1 MKSNKWVRLFYTK
14 PIMTAT
20 IIALLIMGV
29 LSLWLIRSRSNDQDV
44 NHLATFVVQ
53 KGPLTI
59 SVTESGTIKPRDQ
72 VIIKNEVE
80 GKTSILWLIPEGTEV
95 KQGDLLVELDASQLI
110 DEKINQQIAV
120 QNAEASYIGARENLA
135 VVKNQAQSD
144 VDNAKLQ
151 LDFAR
156 QDLKKYLE
164 GEYPNELKEAES
176 KITLAKEE
184 LSRAEETLKW
194 SKRLFDEKYISQA
207 ELEADELVVKTKTL
221 DLDLAENNLDL
232 LENYTHK
239 KKLAELESNTK
250 QAEMAL
256 ERISRKAKADVIQ
269 AEADLQAKESEFKR
283 QKDKLEKIEK
293 QIEQTRI
300 YAPVNGVVIYATSV
314 QRGGRFR
321 RTEPLAE
328 GQAVQERQ
336 ELIHLPTTSS
346 IKAEIGI
353 HESSLEK
360 VKKGMPAKVTVD
372 AIPGKI
378 FTGYVAMIAPL
389 PDAQS
394 VWMNPD
400 LKIYNTE
407 IFLEGNS
414 DLLRT
419 GMTCRAEILI
429 AQYDEAVYI
438 PVQAVLRVGGEPTVY
453 TLNGK
458 TVRPRK
464 VETGL
469 DNNRMIRIISGLEP
483 GEVVLLTPPLEAA
496 TVETST
502 NKLSSERTSITH
514 ENRSD
519 SEPTGGIKKET
530 QEAIPVT
537 DLPDRSKLDP
547 MQRQKLREEFEKLSP
562 EEKEKLRRQMKDKR

>member
-1 MKSNKWVRLFYTK
+1 MKRNKWLHLFYTK
-14 PIMTAT
+14 PIITAT
-20 IIALLIMGV
+20 VIALLTIGV
-29 LSLWLIRSRSNDQDV
+29 LSLWFIRSRLNERDFSN
-44 NHLATFVVQ
+44 LATYIVQ
-53 KGPLTI
+53 KGQLTI

-95 KQGDLLVELDASQLI
+95 KEGDLLVELDASQLI
-110 DEKINQQIAV
+110 DEMINQQISV
-120 QNAEASYIGARENLA
+120 QNAEATYIGARENLA
-135 VVKNQAQSD
+135 VVKNQTQSD
-144 VDNAKLQ
+144 VDDAKLQ

-194 SKRLFDEKYISQA
+194 SKRLFDEKYISQV
-207 ELEADELVVKTKTL
+207 ELQADELAVKTKGL
-221 DLDLAENNLDL
+221 ELDLAENNLDL
-232 LENYTHK
+232 LKNYTHK
-239 KKLAELESNTK
+239 KKLAELESNMK
-250 QAEMAL
+250 QTEMAF

-269 AEADLQAKESEFKR
+269 AEADLKAKESEFKR
-283 QKDKLEKIEK
+283 QKDKLGKIEK
-293 QIEQTRI
+293 QIEKTKI
-300 YAPVNGVVIYATSV
+300 YAPVNGIVIYATSV
-314 QRGGRFR
+314 QRGSRFR
-321 RTEPLAE
+321 RTEPLSE

-372 AIPGKI
+372 ALPGKI

-389 PDAQS
+389 PDADS
-394 VWMNPD
+394 AWLNPD

-419 GMTCRAEILI
+419 GMTCRAEITI

-438 PVQAVLRVGGEPTVY
+438 PIQAVLRVGGDPTVY
-453 TLNGK
+453 IVNGK
-458 TVRPRK
+458 TFTSRK
-464 VETGL
+464 VETGM

-483 GEVVLLTPPLEAA
+483 GEIVLLTPPLESA
-496 TVETST
+496 TVETSS
-502 NKLSSERTSITH
+502 NKITSGRISNSNADSSG
-514 ENRSD
+514 
-519 SEPTGGIKKET
+519 SETTGRATDRIKKKT
-530 QEAIPVT
+530 QKGRPMT
-537 DLPDRSKLDP
+537 DLSDKSSLGPEQKR
-547 MQRQKLREEFEKLSP
+547 KLREEF
-562 EEKEKLRRQMKDKR
+562 